1 MATQATLYR
10 VAINKILLATD
21 FSPESQ
27 SALQCALALAKRY
40 ESKLFIAHAISP
52 DADTKAVEVQVPLR
66 DMMRKYAEQQMA
78 LLDQSDELG
87 ALPHQTI
94 LRIGDP
100 NKVLSEIL
108 SEEHFDLVVMGT
120 HGHGGLY
127 KLRLGSTTEHVMRHA
142 ACPVLSVGAH
152 IKVSFPGRFGH
163 ILYATD
169 FSAGSRG
176 ALTYALSL
184 AEEDGA
190 ELTLL
195 YVVEGDPK
203 SEAELVR
210 WRLEARE
217 KLSRLVPPFVDLASR
232 PEAEVEIGAPGEEIV
247 RLAESRGADLIV
259 MGSRGGGALA
269 THLPWSTLHHVVQHA
284 CCPVLTVCAG

>member
-1 MATQATLYR
+1 MATEATLYR
-10 VAINKILLATD
+10 VAINNILLATD

-40 ESKLFIAHAISP
+40 ESKLFITHALSP
-52 DADTKAVEVQVPLR
+52 DADTKGVEVQIPLR
-66 DMMRKYAEQQMA
+66 DMMRKDAEQQMA
-78 LLDQSDELG
+78 LLDQSDEIR
-87 ALPHQTI
+87 AFPHKTI

-100 NKVLSEIL
+100 SKVLSEIL
-108 SEEHFDLVVMGT
+108 SEEHFDLIVMGT
-120 HGHGGLY
+120 HGRGGFD
-127 KLRLGSTTEHVMRHA
+127 KLRLGSTTENMMRHA

-152 IKVSFPGRFGH
+152 AKVVSAERFGH

-195 YVVEGDPK
+195 YVIEADPK
-203 SEAELVR
+203 SEAERVR
-210 WRLEARE
+210 WEREGRE
-217 KLSRLVPPFVDLASR
+217 KLRKLVPPFVDLASR
-232 PEAEVEIGAPGEEIV
+232 LEAEVEIGVPREEIV
-247 RLAESRGADLIV
+247 RLAESREADLIV